1 MRRERRNKAM
11 KSKLSTVLAYEFKK
25 IVCKKSFIIVTILGP
40 FLMAALIL
48 IPSLSSLS
56 SVDRSGETIS
66 IGILSDGNNLTY
78 AVRDSLAASGW
89 NIVDK
94 SDEESLKSAVFNK
107 SIEGYLVRDG
117 KGSFGYYSDDT
128 GDLYVHSALENVVSN
143 VIISDRLAKQGLD
156 PQMVFSMMEA
166 TSLPSYKLSQKENS
180 AEESDS
186 EGSYLVKLLVPLFF
200 AMTIYMA
207 ILLYGQSIGRSVVSE
222 KSSKIVDVLLSSVR
236 PDDLLMGKIFG
247 VALSGVLQFSIWIG
261 FALVGVSL
269 FSKFTGFT
277 IPVQL
282 SPLNFVYLGV
292 FFLLGFLL
300 FGACYGAVG
309 AASEDEQHMGQLS
322 YPFLL
327 CLIVPICFI
336 SSISSNPN
344 SALAVFLSLFPF
356 TSPMVMLTRL
366 VGGQVPIWQLAI
378 SIVLLVGSIY
388 LVMKLAAKIFR
399 VGILLTGKNFKF
411 ADMKSWLMEK

>member
-1 MRRERRNKAM
+1 M

-40 FLMAALIL
+40 FLMAALVL
-48 IPSLSSLS
+48 IPSLSSVN
-56 SVDRSGETIS
+56 SVDRSGETIT
-66 IGILSDGNNLTY
+66 IGLLSDGSAITY
-78 AVRDSLAASGW
+78 GVRDTLIASGW
-89 NIVDK
+89 NVVEK
-94 SDEESLKSAVFNK
+94 SDEESLKSAVFAK
-107 SIEGYLVRDG
+107 SIEGYLAPDG
-117 KGSFGYYSDDT
+117 KGAFCYYSEDT
-128 GDLYVHSALENVVSN
+128 GDLYVHSVLKNVVSN
-143 VIISDRLAKQGLD
+143 VIVSNRLAEQGLD
-156 PQMVFSMMEA
+156 PQKVFAMMEE
-166 TSLPSYKLSQKENS
+166 TNLPSYKLSQKENT

-186 EGSYLVKLLVPLFF
+186 EGSYIVKLLVPLFF

-247 VALSGVLQFSIWIG
+247 VALSGVLQFSIWII

-269 FSKFTGFT
+269 FSTFAGFSV
-277 IPVQL
+277 PVQL
-282 SPLNFVYLGV
+282 SPLNFVYLGI

-309 AASEDEQHMGQLS
+309 AASEDEQHMAQLS

-336 SSISSNPN
+336 SSISSNPD
-344 SALAVFLSLFPF
+344 STLALFLSEFPF

-366 VGGQVPIWQLAI
+366 IAGQVPMWQLI
-378 SIVLLVGSIY
+378 LSIVLLVGSIY

-411 ADMKSWLMEK
+411 KDMKSWLLEK

>member
-1 MRRERRNKAM
+1 M

-40 FLMAALIL
+40 FLMAALVL
-48 IPSLSSLS
+48 IPSLASVN
-56 SVDRSGETIS
+56 SVDRSGETIT
-66 IGILSDGNNLTY
+66 IGLLSDGSAITY
-78 AVRDSLAASGW
+78 GVRDTLIASGW
-89 NIVDK
+89 NVVEK
-94 SDEESLKSAVFNK
+94 SDEESLKSAVFAK
-107 SIEGYLVRDG
+107 SIEGYLAPDG
-117 KGSFGYYSDDT
+117 KGAFGYYSEDT
-128 GDLYVHSALENVVSN
+128 GDLYVHSVLKNVVSN
-143 VIISDRLAKQGLD
+143 VIVSNRLAEQGLD
-156 PQMVFSMMEA
+156 PQKVFAMMEE
-166 TSLPSYKLSQKENS
+166 TNLPSYKLSQKENT

-247 VALSGVLQFSIWIG
+247 VALSGVLQFSIWIV

-269 FSKFTGFT
+269 FSTFAGFSV
-277 IPVQL
+277 PVQL
-282 SPLNFVYLGV
+282 SPLNFVYLGI

-309 AASEDEQHMGQLS
+309 AASEDEQHMAQLS

-336 SSISSNPN
+336 SSISSNPD
-344 SALAVFLSLFPF
+344 SALALFLSEFPF

-366 VGGQVPIWQLAI
+366 IAGQVPIWQLI
-378 SIVLLVGSIY
+378 LSIVLLVGSIY

-411 ADMKSWLMEK
+411 KDMKSWLLEK

>member
-1 MRRERRNKAM
+1 M

-40 FLMAALIL
+40 FLMAALVL
-48 IPSLSSLS
+48 IPSLSSLN
-56 SVDRSGETIS
+56 SVDRSNETIS
-66 IGILSDGNNLTY
+66 VGILSDGKAITY
-78 AVRDSLAASGW
+78 GVRDTLIASGW
-89 NIVDK
+89 NVVEK
-94 SDEESLKSAVFNK
+94 SDEESLKSAVFAK
-107 SIEGYLVRDG
+107 TIEGYLAPDG
-117 KGSFGYYSDDT
+117 KGAFGYYSEDT
-128 GDLYVHSALENVVSN
+128 GDLYVHSVLKNVVSN
-143 VIISDRLAKQGLD
+143 VIISNRLAEQGLD
-156 PQMVFSMMEA
+156 PQKVFAMMEE
-166 TSLPSYKLSQKENS
+166 TGLPSYKLSQKENT

-247 VALSGVLQFSIWIG
+247 VALSGVLQFSIWIV

-269 FSKFTGFT
+269 FSTFAGFSV
-277 IPVQL
+277 PVQL
-282 SPLNFVYLGV
+282 SPLNFVYLGI

-309 AASEDEQHMGQLS
+309 AASEDEQHMAQLS

-336 SSISSNPN
+336 SSISSNPD
-344 SALAVFLSLFPF
+344 SALALFLSEFPF

-366 VGGQVPIWQLAI
+366 IAGQVPIWQLI
-378 SIVLLVGSIY
+378 LSIVLLVGSIY

-411 ADMKSWLMEK
+411 KDMKSWLLEK

>member
-1 MRRERRNKAM
+1 M

-40 FLMAALIL
+40 FLMAALVL
-48 IPSLSSLS
+48 IPSLASVN
-56 SVDRSGETIS
+56 SVDRSGETIT
-66 IGILSDGNNLTY
+66 IGLLSDGSAITY
-78 AVRDSLAASGW
+78 GVRDTLIASGW
-89 NIVDK
+89 NVVEK
-94 SDEESLKSAVFNK
+94 SDEESLKSDVFAK
-107 SIEGYLVRDG
+107 SIEGYLAPDG
-117 KGSFGYYSDDT
+117 KGAFGYYSEDT
-128 GDLYVHSALENVVSN
+128 GDLYVHSVLKNVVSN
-143 VIISDRLAKQGLD
+143 VIISNRLAEQGLD
-156 PQMVFSMMEA
+156 PQKVFAMMEE
-166 TSLPSYKLSQKENS
+166 TNLPSYKLSQKENT

-247 VALSGVLQFSIWIG
+247 VALSGVLQFSIWIV

-269 FSKFTGFT
+269 FSTFAGFSV
-277 IPVQL
+277 PVQL
-282 SPLNFVYLGV
+282 SPLNFVYLGI

-309 AASEDEQHMGQLS
+309 AASEDEQHMAQLS

-336 SSISSNPN
+336 SSISSNPD
-344 SALAVFLSLFPF
+344 SALALFLSEFPF

-366 VGGQVPIWQLAI
+366 IAGQVPIWQLI
-378 SIVLLVGSIY
+378 LSIVLLVGSIY

-411 ADMKSWLMEK
+411 KDMKSWLLEK

>member
-1 MRRERRNKAM
+1 M
-11 KSKLSTVLAYEFKK
+11 AYEFKK

-40 FLMAALIL
+40 FLMAALVL
-48 IPSLSSLS
+48 IPSLASVN
-56 SVDRSGETIS
+56 SVDRSGETIT
-66 IGILSDGNNLTY
+66 IGLLSDGSAITY
-78 AVRDSLAASGW
+78 GVRDTLIASGW
-89 NIVDK
+89 NVVEK
-94 SDEESLKSAVFNK
+94 SDEESLKSAVFAK
-107 SIEGYLVRDG
+107 SIEGYLAPDG
-117 KGSFGYYSDDT
+117 KGAFGYYSEDT
-128 GDLYVHSALENVVSN
+128 GDLYVHSVLKNVVSN
-143 VIISDRLAKQGLD
+143 VIVSNRLAEQGLD
-156 PQMVFSMMEA
+156 PQKVFAMMEE
-166 TSLPSYKLSQKENS
+166 TNLPSYKLSQKENT

-247 VALSGVLQFSIWIG
+247 VALSGVLQFSIWIV

-269 FSKFTGFT
+269 FSTFAGFSV
-277 IPVQL
+277 PVQL
-282 SPLNFVYLGV
+282 SPLNFVYLGI

-309 AASEDEQHMGQLS
+309 AASEDEQHMAQLS

-336 SSISSNPN
+336 SSISSNPD
-344 SALAVFLSLFPF
+344 SALALFLSEFPF

-366 VGGQVPIWQLAI
+366 IAGQVPIWQLI
-378 SIVLLVGSIY
+378 LSIVLLVGSIY

-411 ADMKSWLMEK
+411 KDMKSWLLEK

>member
-1 MRRERRNKAM
+1 M

-40 FLMAALIL
+40 FLMAALVL
-48 IPSLSSLS
+48 IPSLSSVN

-66 IGILSDGNNLTY
+66 IGLLSDGSAITY
-78 AVRDSLAASGW
+78 GIRDTLVASGW
-89 NIVDK
+89 NVVEK
-94 SDEESLKSAVFNK
+94 SDEESLKSAVFAK
-107 SIEGYLVRDG
+107 SIEGYLAPDG
-117 KGSFGYYSDDT
+117 KGAFGYYSEDT
-128 GDLYVHSALENVVSN
+128 GDLYVHSVLKNVVSN
-143 VIISDRLAKQGLD
+143 VIVSNRLAEQGLD
-156 PQMVFSMMEA
+156 PQKVFAMMEE
-166 TSLPSYKLSQKENS
+166 TNLPSYKLSQKENT

-247 VALSGVLQFSIWIG
+247 VALSGVLQFSIWIV

-269 FSKFTGFT
+269 FSTFAGFSV
-277 IPVQL
+277 PVQL
-282 SPLNFVYLGV
+282 SPLNFVYLGI

-309 AASEDEQHMGQLS
+309 AASEDEQHMAQLS

-336 SSISSNPN
+336 SSISSNPD
-344 SALAVFLSLFPF
+344 SALAFFLSEFPF

-366 VGGQVPIWQLAI
+366 IAGQVPVWQLI
-378 SIVLLVGSIY
+378 LSIVLLVGSIY

-411 ADMKSWLMEK
+411 KDMKSWLLEK